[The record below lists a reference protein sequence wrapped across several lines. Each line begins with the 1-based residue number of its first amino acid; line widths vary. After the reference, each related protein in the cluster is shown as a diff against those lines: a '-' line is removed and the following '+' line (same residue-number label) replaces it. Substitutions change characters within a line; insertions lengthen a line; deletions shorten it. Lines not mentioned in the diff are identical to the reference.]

1 MEGLS
6 AGDAE
11 SKSVVIVEELWMKD
25 QYDVIVVGAG
35 PAGSTAARY
44 AAAGGASVLV
54 LEKDRDVGYPVRCA
68 EAVSHEGVVQFL
80 EPDARWIAATVSK
93 FRIVVPNG
101 NSIIPRLDGIGYVL
115 ERRIFDYELAK
126 LAVQHGAEVV
136 TKAYVYDLITID
148 GVVSGVRVL
157 IKDQKVDL
165 RAKVVIG
172 ADGVESRVGK
182 WAGIDTTCHI
192 HDMESCA
199 QVTLSGVTVDAGILD
214 FYFGDD
220 IAPGGYLW
228 VFPKGK
234 ESANVGI
241 GISVECAKEKSAVRW
256 LDEFVQKRFPHAA
269 VLTRIAG
276 GVPCAKTCDQIVK
289 GSVMLVGDAAHQVN
303 PVSGGGI
310 ISGMIGGM
318 IAGQVAA
325 EALTSGT
332 IDHLKEY
339 EKRWQ
344 KRLGWRH
351 EVFYRIKEAI
361 YNFSDDT
368 LNKLCDDAVKLPE
381 EKRTVGGIFRTAL
394 WNQPSLL
401 LDVAKVFIS

>member
-1 MEGLS
+1 
-6 AGDAE
+6 
-11 SKSVVIVEELWMKD
+11 MKD
-25 QYDVIVVGAG
+25 IYDVIVVGAG
-35 PAGSTAARY
+35 PTGSTAARF

-54 LEKDRDVGYPVRCA
+54 LEKDRDVGYPVRCG
-68 EAVSHEGVVQFL
+68 EAVSHEGVVQFI
-80 EPDARWIAATVSK
+80 EPDPRWIAATVSK

-101 NSIIPRLDGIGYVL
+101 NSIVPRLDGIGYVL

-126 LAVQHGAEVV
+126 VAAREGAEVV
-136 TKAYVYDLITID
+136 TKAYAYDLIKSN
-148 GVVSGVRVL
+148 GEVAGVRALV
-157 IKDQKVDL
+157 KDQKVDL
-165 RAKVVIG
+165 HAKIVIG

-192 HDMESCA
+192 RDMESCA
-199 QVTLSGVTVDAGILD
+199 QMTLTGVTVDEGILD
-214 FYFGDD
+214 FYFGEK

-234 ESANVGI
+234 DSANVGI
-241 GISVECAKEKSAVRW
+241 GISVECAKQKAAIRW
-256 LDEFVQKRFPHAA
+256 LEEFVEKKYPNAA

-276 GVPCAKTCDQIVK
+276 GVPCAKTCDEIVK
-289 GSVMLVGDAAHQVN
+289 GNVMLVGDAAHQVN

-325 EALTSGT
+325 EALEKDDRS
-332 IDHLKEY
+332 HLKEY
-339 EKRWQ
+339 EKRWH

-361 YNFSDDT
+361 YEFSDET
-368 LNKLCDDAVKLPE
+368 LNKLCENACKLPE
-381 EKRTVGGIFRTAL
+381 EKRTVGGIFRTAV

-401 LDVAKVFIS
+401 LEVAKVFVS

>member
-1 MEGLS
+1 
-6 AGDAE
+6 
-11 SKSVVIVEELWMKD
+11 MKD

-35 PAGSTAARY
+35 PAGSTAARF
-44 AAAGGASVLV
+44 AAAGGASVLL

-68 EAVSHEGVVQFL
+68 EAVSHEGVIQFI
-80 EPDARWIAATVSK
+80 EPDPRWIAATVSK

-101 NSIIPRLDGIGYVL
+101 NSIMPRLDGIGYVL

-126 LAVQHGAEVV
+126 LAVKEGAEVV
-136 TKAYVYDLITID
+136 TKAYAYDLIKED
-148 GVVSGVRVL
+148 GDVTGVRVL

-199 QVTLSGVTVDAGILD
+199 QVTLSGVAVDDGILD
-214 FYFGDD
+214 FYFGDQ

-234 ESANVGI
+234 DSANVGI

-256 LDEFVQKRFPHAA
+256 LDEFVEKKFPNAA
-269 VLTRIAG
+269 MLTRIAG
-276 GVPCAKTCDQIVK
+276 GVPCAKTCDEIVK
-289 GSVMLVGDAAHQVN
+289 GNVLLVGDAAHQVN
-303 PVSGGGI
+303 PTSGGGI

-318 IAGQVAA
+318 LAGQVAA
-325 EALTSGT
+325 EA
-332 IDHLKEY
+332 IAKKDRNHLIEY
-339 EKRWQ
+339 GKRWQ

-351 EVFYRIKEAI
+351 EVFYRIREAI
-361 YNFSDDT
+361 TSFSDET
-368 LNKLCDDAVKLPE
+368 LNNLCDSAVKLPE
-381 EKRTVGGIFRTAL
+381 EKRTVGGLFRTAM
-394 WNQPSLL
+394 WNKPSIL
-401 LDVAKVFIS
+401 LDIAKVFIS

>member
-1 MEGLS
+1 
-6 AGDAE
+6 
-11 SKSVVIVEELWMKD
+11 MKD
-25 QYDVIVVGAG
+25 SYDVIVVGAG

-44 AAAGGASVLV
+44 AAAGGASVLL
-54 LEKDRDVGYPVRCA
+54 LEKDRDVGYPVRCG
-68 EAVSHEGVVQFL
+68 EAVSHEGVVQFI
-80 EPDARWIAATVSK
+80 EPDPKWIAATVSK

-126 LAVQHGAEVV
+126 VAAREGAEVV
-136 TKAYVYDLITID
+136 TKAYVYDLIKPN
-148 GVVSGVRVL
+148 GKVEGVRAL
-157 IKDQKVDL
+157 IKDQKVDI
-165 RAKVVIG
+165 RAKAVIG

-192 HDMESCA
+192 RDMESCA
-199 QVTLSGVTVDAGILD
+199 QVTLSGVHVDEGILD
-214 FYFGDD
+214 FYFGDE

-234 ESANVGI
+234 DTANVGI
-241 GISVECAKEKSAVRW
+241 GISVERAKEKAAIKH
-256 LDEFVQKRFPHAA
+256 LEEFIEKRYPDAA

-276 GVPCAKTCDQIVK
+276 GVPCAKTCDEIVK
-289 GSVMLVGDAAHQVN
+289 NNVMLVGDAAHQVN
-303 PVSGGGI
+303 PTSGGGI

-325 EALTSGT
+325 EAIKENNL
-332 IDHLKEY
+332 DHLTEY
-339 EKRWQ
+339 ETRWH

-351 EVFYRIKEAI
+351 EVFYHIKEAI
-361 YNFSDDT
+361 SAFSDET
-368 LNKLCDDAVKLPE
+368 LNKLCENASKLPE

-394 WNQPSLL
+394 WNQPSML